1 MNQWLIAL
9 VIIVVIAIIWY
20 LMRERA
26 RAAEQQ
32 QLEASRRLQSGA
44 RAAERAPL
52 AAAGAATAAGVGAE
66 DAASRAGDR
75 LQEAAARAAGVGFER
90 ATGQMEEMTADL
102 AEARREADLEAA
114 RLANKADT
122 ALAAIQA
129 AAAAHGGAV
138 PGDGTRNCPSGYP
151 VKGSMAS
158 MLYHEAKAREYG
170 QAIADVCFQSV
181 DAAEAAGFLS
191 AARAEAVIV
200 EELAVRE
207 DAETGYAEAVVADT
221 VLIRE
226 RENGERADVVAEAI
240 EAADAGGVPPGAIR
254 GDGGRDCPSAYPIKG
269 NRSSMLYHEP
279 GTPTYDSTIPEFCF
293 SNVGAA
299 TAAGFAA
306 TRF

>member
-9 VIIVVIAIIWY
+9 VIIVIIAIIWY

-52 AAAGAATAAGVGAE
+52 TAASVEAE

-75 LQEAAARAAGVGFER
+75 LQEAADRAAGVGFER

-114 RLANKADT
+114 RMASKADN

-138 PGDGTRNCPSGYP
+138 PGDGTRNCPPDYP

-158 MLYHEAKAREYG
+158 MLYHEAKARDYD
-170 QAIADVCFQSV
+170 QASADVCFQSV

-191 AARAEAVIV
+191 ASRAEAVIV
-200 EELAVRE
+200 EEIAVRE
-207 DAETGYAEAVVADT
+207 DEESGYAEAIVADT
-221 VLIRE
+221 ALIRE

-293 SNVGAA
+293 SSVGAA
-299 TAAGFAA
+299 TAAGFSA